1 MKVTIGNYPEDCTLN
16 RVEDVHID
24 EWDTWNMAET
34 LALIIT
40 PMLKQLKETTH
51 GSPYVDPDDVP
62 AELKPT
68 TTPSDDNNWVDD
80 THHERWEYVLSE
92 MHFAM
97 EALNTDWDAPYWSG
111 ESDYEFKECEN
122 GMSEMVEGPNHTL
135 KCDWDGYNKHN
146 DRIQNG
152 CRLFGKYFRNLWD

>member
-40 PMLKQLKETTH
+40 PMLKQLKASMH

-62 AELKPT
+62 EELKPT
-68 TTPSDDNNWVDD
+68 TTPSDDNYWVDD
-80 THHERWEYVLSE
+80 THHERWQYVLDE

-97 EALNTDWDAPYWSG
+97 EALNTDWDAQYWTG
-111 ESDYEFKECEN
+111 EGHYGFEETDDGMFK
-122 GMSEMVEGPNHTL
+122 MVEEPNHTL